1 MSIVDQLR
9 DFAPRLPEEVR
20 LLVLFGSTARGKA
33 EPRSDVDLGVLLDPY
48 SAALRFKVDAELGRA
63 AGREVDTVLLDDA
76 PPLLRFEITKDGV
89 LLFEREEGLWTHF
102 KAKAMVDWWDWAPT
116 FRMMSDASIRR
127 LREKIADG
135 QG

>member
-1 MSIVDQLR
+1 MPIPPSLR
-9 DFAPRLPEEVR
+9 DLAPRLPEEVR

-33 EPRSDVDLGVLLDPY
+33 GPRSDVDLGVLLDPY

-63 AGREVDTVLLDDA
+63 ARREVDTVLLDDA
-76 PPLLRFEITKDGV
+76 PPLLRFEIARDGV

-116 FRMMSDASIRR
+116 FRMMSDASIRH